1 MIKKENDDKISY
13 CISVKSEIEF
23 LNDLEINLLDC
34 KVLKNSEWGFSR
46 IVENV
51 DDIYIPYFD
60 TQSQIYRKFYPDFIF
75 WLKDKASGIESI
87 YFIDPKGLTRGQNPI
102 DKIKG
107 FESIF
112 NKNGATHNDI
122 KVYLYYYNNKDTL
135 PSYEDYVKGNILDI
149 FC

>member
-1 MIKKENDDKISY
+1 M
-13 CISVKSEIEF
+13 
-23 LNDLEINLLDC
+23 
-34 KVLKNSEWGFSR
+34 GRGSR

-75 WLKDKASGIESI
+75 WLKDRASGIESI
-87 YFIDPKGLTRGQNPI
+87 YFIDPKGLTCSQNSI

-112 NKNGATHNDI
+112 KVNGKSHNDI
-122 KVYLYYYNNKDTL
+122 KVYLYYYNNKNPLDG
-135 PSYEDYVKGNILDI
+135 YNDYVRGSITDI
-149 FC
+149 FI